1 MLPLRNQT
9 LIIRIRYKLEC
20 PRHILPFDRS
30 TNDGRIR
37 KTNNSHSLLFSPGN
51 EYFQI
56 TFSSSFFFSSL
67 FLSTFFPLLSNQIF
81 FSKKKKSHPSFHFR
95 FYTKQS
101 TEHLFPKKKTALIF
115 AWLNLLNKHERR
127 PRLEHPGTPGG
138 LLLYR
143 EWCDGNPW

>member
-9 LIIRIRYKLEC
+9 LILRIRYKLEC

-37 KTNNSHSLLFSPGN
+37 KTNNSHSLLFFPGN

-56 TFSSSFFFSSL
+56 TFSSSFFF
-67 FLSTFFPLLSNQIF
+67 FFPLFINIFPVFIKTNFF
-81 FSKKKKSHPSFHFR
+81 FSKKKKKSHPSFHFR

-101 TEHLFPKKKTALIF
+101 TEPH
-115 AWLNLLNKHERR
+115 
-127 PRLEHPGTPGG
+127 
-138 LLLYR
+138 
-143 EWCDGNPW
+143 

>member
-9 LIIRIRYKLEC
+9 LILRIRYKLEC

-37 KTNNSHSLLFSPGN
+37 KTNNSHSLLFFPGN

-56 TFSSSFFFSSL
+56 TFSSSFFSSL
-67 FLSTFFPLLSNQIF
+67 FLPTFFTLLSNQILF
-81 FSKKKKSHPSFHFR
+81 FQKKKRSHPSFHFR

-115 AWLNLLNKHERR
+115 ASHVLLNKHISL
-127 PRLEHPGTPGG
+127 PM
-138 LLLYR
+138 
-143 EWCDGNPW
+143 

>member
-9 LIIRIRYKLEC
+9 HILRIRYKLEC

-37 KTNNSHSLLFSPGN
+37 KTNNSHSLLFFPGN

-67 FLSTFFPLLSNQIF
+67 FLSTFFTLLSNQIF
-81 FSKKKKSHPSFHFR
+81 FFQKKKNHTPPF
-95 FYTKQS
+95 
-101 TEHLFPKKKTALIF
+101 IF
-115 AWLNLLNKHERR
+115 AFIQSNPQSIFFRR
-127 PRLEHPGTPGG
+127 KK
-138 LLLYR
+138 
-143 EWCDGNPW
+143 

>member
-9 LIIRIRYKLEC
+9 LILRIRYKLEC

-37 KTNNSHSLLFSPGN
+37 KTNNSHSLLFFPGN

-56 TFSSSFFFSSL
+56 TFSSSFFFL
-67 FLSTFFPLLSNQIF
+67 PFFYQHFSCFYQIKF
-81 FSKKKKSHPSFHFR
+81 FFFKKKKKSHPSFHFR

-115 AWLNLLNKHERR
+115 AWLNLLNTHIS
-127 PRLEHPGTPGG
+127 LAGST
-138 LLLYR
+138 
-143 EWCDGNPW
+143 